1 LMGSGTPITYVP
13 DKPNPSETLCS
24 DGADWRWR
32 DGTYTSGTRRQ
43 GMEDRAE
50 SLAKFDAWTVEEA
63 GTDAGYWCGAD
74 CGWDLV
80 GVEAGRCGLN
90 SSSSVVV

>member
-1 LMGSGTPITYVP
+1 
-13 DKPNPSETLCS
+13 
-24 DGADWRWR
+24 
-32 DGTYTSGTRRQ
+32 
-43 GMEDRAE
+43 MEDRAE